1 MKDKKIKNTLDTCQ
15 NRMYCNRSDNK
26 THKQSYRGDT
36 MKKEFVLGYMPTRRV
51 FFSKEESFKEKT
63 KTLAAIKNLIPNV
76 KIVDLE
82 FLNEEG
88 LLITE
93 DDALAVAKK
102 FIAEEVDAVFAP
114 HCNFGC
120 EGAVA
125 IAARAIRKPLL
136 IWAPRDAAPEPD
148 GSRLR
153 DSQCGLFATSK
164 VLQRFGVKFTY
175 ILTSHVTD
183 EVFKKGFLNF
193 IAAAN
198 VLKKF
203 RNARIGQI
211 GSRPRDFYSVI
222 ANESELLEK
231 FGISVIPVDPSAIYR
246 DVRSRLASPDAQLKD
261 AIELVK
267 STATF
272 AAGQSDDVP
281 QKLAALY
288 VAIKNWAASE
298 NVSAASIQC
307 WDSMQQEIGICPCY
321 INSLLADEMFPIGCE
336 ADIPGTISS
345 LMLQSAQFDKEPVFL
360 ADLTI
365 RHPED
370 DNAEL
375 LWHCGPF
382 PASLAKGAKR
392 VGNHFV
398 LPSHAPGVCDWELKD
413 GHLSLVRFDSING
426 KYSLF
431 SGEGDVV
438 KGPYNLGTYCYVK
451 VADWPLWER
460 KLIEGPYIHHI
471 AGAYGSTS
479 SIFYEACKYEDELA
493 FDPATPSLN
502 EIKQNL
508 EY

>member
-1 MKDKKIKNTLDTCQ
+1 
-15 NRMYCNRSDNK
+15 
-26 THKQSYRGDT
+26 

-51 FFSKEESFKEKT
+51 FFSKEESFKEKV
-63 KTLAAIKNLIPNV
+63 KTLDAIKKLVPQV

-82 FLNEEG
+82 FLNSEG

-93 DDALAVAKK
+93 DEAQQVAKK
-102 FIAEEVDAVFAP
+102 FIAEEVDAIFAP

-125 IAARAIRKPLL
+125 IAARSINKPLL
-136 IWAPRDAAPEPD
+136 IWAPRDAAPEAD

-164 VLQRFGVKFTY
+164 VLQRFGVKFSY
-175 ILTSHVTD
+175 ILTSRVTD

-198 VLKKF
+198 VLKNF
-203 RNARIGQI
+203 RNARIGYI
-211 GSRPRDFYSVI
+211 GSRPRDFYSVMF
-222 ANESELLEK
+222 NDSELLEK

-246 DVRSRLASPDAQLKD
+246 DVRSRLASPDADLK
-261 AIELVK
+261 AAVELVRN
-267 STATF
+267 TAGF
-272 AAGQSDDVP
+272 GENQAEDVP
-281 QKLAALY
+281 ERLAALY
-288 VAIKNWAASE
+288 VSIKKWAETE
-298 NVSAASIQC
+298 NVSAASLQC

-321 INSLLADEMFPIGCE
+321 VNSLLADEMFPVGCE
-336 ADIPGTISS
+336 ADVHGTISS

-398 LPSHAPGVCDWELKD
+398 LPSHAPGVCDWELKS
-413 GHLSLVRFDSING
+413 GHLSLVRFDGING

-431 SGEGDVV
+431 SGEGDVIT
-438 KGPYNLGTYCYVK
+438 GPYNLGTYCYVK
-451 VADWPLWER
+451 VADWPFWER
-460 KLIEGPYIHHI
+460 KLVEGPYIHHI

-479 SIFYEACKYEDELA
+479 SVFYEFSRYCDGLT
-493 FDPATPSLN
+493 FDPATPTLD
-502 EIKQNL
+502 EIKKNL

>member
-1 MKDKKIKNTLDTCQ
+1 
-15 NRMYCNRSDNK
+15 
-26 THKQSYRGDT
+26 

-51 FFSKEESFKEKT
+51 FFSKEESFKEKV
-63 KTLAAIKNLIPNV
+63 KTLDAIKQLVPNV

-82 FLNEEG
+82 FLNSEG

-93 DDALAVAKK
+93 DEALKVAKK
-102 FIAEEVDAVFAP
+102 FIAEEVDAIFAP

-125 IAARAIRKPLL
+125 IAARSINKPLL
-136 IWAPRDAAPEPD
+136 IWAPRDAAPEAD

-175 ILTSHVTD
+175 ILTSYVTD
-183 EVFKKGFLNF
+183 EVFKKGFKNF

-198 VLKKF
+198 VLKNF
-203 RNARIGQI
+203 RNARIGYI
-211 GSRPRDFYSVI
+211 GSRPRDFYSVMF
-222 ANESELLEK
+222 NDSELLEK

-246 DVRSRLASPDAQLKD
+246 DVRSRLASPDAELKE
-261 AIELVK
+261 AVELIK
-267 STATF
+267 STASF
-272 AAGQSDDVP
+272 GENQSADVP
-281 QKLAALY
+281 ERLAALY
-288 VAIKNWAASE
+288 VAVKNWAKAE

-321 INSLLADEMFPIGCE
+321 VNSLLADEMFPVGCE
-336 ADIPGTISS
+336 ADVHGTISS
-345 LMLQSAQFDKEPVFL
+345 LMLQSAQFDTQPVFL

-398 LPSHAPGVCDWELKD
+398 LPSHAPGVCDWELKS
-413 GHLSLVRFDSING
+413 GHLSLVRFDGING

-431 SGEGDVV
+431 SGEGEVIN
-438 KGPYNLGTYCYVK
+438 GPYNLGTYCYVK
-451 VADWPLWER
+451 VADWPFWER
-460 KLIEGPYIHHI
+460 KLVEGPYIHHI

-479 SIFYEACKYEDELA
+479 SVFYEFSRYCDELT
-493 FDPATPSLN
+493 FDPATPTLD
-502 EIKQNL
+502 EIKKNL

>member
-1 MKDKKIKNTLDTCQ
+1 
-15 NRMYCNRSDNK
+15 
-26 THKQSYRGDT
+26 

-51 FFSKEESFKEKT
+51 FFSKEESFKEKI
-63 KTLAAIKNLIPNV
+63 KTLDAVKKLCPQV

-82 FLNEEG
+82 FLNSEG

-93 DDALAVAKK
+93 NEALQVAKK

-125 IAARAIRKPLL
+125 IAARSINKPLL
-136 IWAPRDAAPEPD
+136 IWAPRDAAPEAD

-153 DSQCGLFATSK
+153 DSQCGIFATSK
-164 VLQRFGVKFTY
+164 VLQRFGVKFSY
-175 ILTSHVTD
+175 ILTSRVTD
-183 EVFKKGFLNF
+183 EVFQKGFINF
-193 IAAAN
+193 IASAN
-198 VLKKF
+198 VLKNF
-203 RNARIGQI
+203 RNARIGYL
-211 GSRPRDFYSVI
+211 GSRPRDFYSVMF
-222 ANESELLEK
+222 NDSELLEK

-246 DVRSRLASPDAQLKD
+246 DVRSRLAAPDAELKAAVD
-261 AIELVK
+261 LVK
-267 STATF
+267 STASF
-272 AAGQSDDVP
+272 GEQQSADIP
-281 QKLAALY
+281 ERLAALY
-288 VAIKNWAASE
+288 VSIKKWANDE
-298 NVSAASIQC
+298 NISAASIQC

-321 INSLLADEMFPIGCE
+321 VNSLLADEMFPVGCE
-336 ADIPGTISS
+336 ADVHGTISS
-345 LMLQSAQFDKEPVFL
+345 LMLQSAQFNTEPVFL

-382 PASLAKGAKR
+382 PASLAKGARR

-398 LPSHAPGVCDWELKD
+398 LPSHAPGVCDWELKS
-413 GHLSLVRFDSING
+413 GHLSLVRFDGING

-438 KGPYNLGTYCYVK
+438 TGPYNLGTYCYVK
-451 VADWPLWER
+451 VADWPFWER
-460 KLIEGPYIHHI
+460 KLVEGPYIHHI

-479 SIFYEACKYEDELA
+479 SVFYEFCRYCDELT
-493 FDPATPSLN
+493 FDPATPTLDQ
-502 EIKQNL
+502 IKRNL

>member
-1 MKDKKIKNTLDTCQ
+1 
-15 NRMYCNRSDNK
+15 
-26 THKQSYRGDT
+26 
-36 MKKEFVLGYMPTRRV
+36 MKKEFILGYMPTRRA
-51 FFSKEESFKEKT
+51 FFSKEESFKEKI
-63 KTLAAIKNLIPNV
+63 KTLDAIKQLAPEI

-82 FLNEEG
+82 FLNSEG
-88 LLITE
+88 LLFNE
-93 DDALAVAKK
+93 DEAAVVAKR
-102 FIAEEVDAVFAP
+102 FTAEEVDAVFAP

-125 IAARAIRKPLL
+125 LAARSINKPLL

-153 DSQCGLFATSK
+153 DSQCGIFATSK

-175 ILTSHVTD
+175 ILTSNVTD

-198 VLKKF
+198 VLKNF

-222 ANESELLEK
+222 ANESELLEQ
-231 FGISVIPVDPSAIYR
+231 FGIQTVPVDPSAIYR
-246 DVRSRLASPDAQLKD
+246 DVRSRLASPDAELKE
-261 AIELVK
+261 AVELVK
-267 STATF
+267 RTAQF
-272 AAGQSDDVP
+272 AAGQAEDVP
-281 QKLAALY
+281 EKLAALY
-288 VAIKNWAASE
+288 ISIKKWAESE

-307 WDSMQQEIGICPCY
+307 WDSMQHEIGICPCY
-321 INSLLADEMFPIGCE
+321 VNSLLADEMFPIGCE
-336 ADIPGTISS
+336 ADIPGTVSS
-345 LMLQSAQFDKEPVFL
+345 LMLQSAQFNREPVFL

-382 PASLAKGAKR
+382 PASLAKNARR

-413 GHLSLVRFDSING
+413 GHVSLIRFDGING

-431 SGEGDVV
+431 SGEGDVIP
-438 KGPYNLGTYCYVK
+438 GPYNLGTYCYVK
-451 VADWPLWER
+451 VADWPYWER
-460 KLIEGPYIHHI
+460 KIVEGPYIHHI
-471 AGAYGSTS
+471 VGAYGSTS
-479 SIFYEACKYEDELA
+479 AVFYEFCRYCDNLA
-493 FDPATPSLN
+493 FDPATPTLS
-502 EIKQNL
+502 EIKKNL

>member
-1 MKDKKIKNTLDTCQ
+1 
-15 NRMYCNRSDNK
+15 
-26 THKQSYRGDT
+26 

-51 FFSKEESFKEKT
+51 FFSKEESFKEKV
-63 KTLAAIKNLIPNV
+63 KTLDAIKQLVPNV

-82 FLNEEG
+82 FLNSEG

-93 DDALAVAKK
+93 DEALKVAKK
-102 FIAEEVDAVFAP
+102 FIAEEVDAIFAP

-125 IAARAIRKPLL
+125 IAARSINKPLL
-136 IWAPRDAAPEPD
+136 IWAPRDAAPEAD

-175 ILTSHVTD
+175 ILTSYVTD
-183 EVFKKGFLNF
+183 EVFKKGFKNF

-198 VLKKF
+198 VLKNF
-203 RNARIGQI
+203 RNARIGYI
-211 GSRPRDFYSVI
+211 GSRPRDFYSVMF
-222 ANESELLEK
+222 NDSELLEK

-246 DVRSRLASPDAQLKD
+246 DVRSRLASPDAELKE
-261 AIELVK
+261 AVELIK
-267 STATF
+267 STASF
-272 AAGQSDDVP
+272 GENQSADVP
-281 QKLAALY
+281 ERLAALY
-288 VAIKNWAASE
+288 VAVKNWAKAE

-321 INSLLADEMFPIGCE
+321 VNSLLADEMFPVGCE
-336 ADIPGTISS
+336 ADVHGTISS
-345 LMLQSAQFDKEPVFL
+345 LMLQSAQFNTQPVFL

-398 LPSHAPGVCDWELKD
+398 LPSHAPGVCDWELKS
-413 GHLSLVRFDSING
+413 GHLSLVRFDGING

-431 SGEGDVV
+431 SGEGEVIN
-438 KGPYNLGTYCYVK
+438 GPYNLGTYCYVK
-451 VADWPLWER
+451 VADWPFWER
-460 KLIEGPYIHHI
+460 KLVEGPYIHHI

-479 SIFYEACKYEDELA
+479 SVFYEFSRYCDELT
-493 FDPATPSLN
+493 FDPATPTLD
-502 EIKQNL
+502 EIKKNL

>member
-1 MKDKKIKNTLDTCQ
+1 
-15 NRMYCNRSDNK
+15 
-26 THKQSYRGDT
+26 

-51 FFSKEESFKEKT
+51 FFSKEESFKEKE
-63 KTLAAIKNLIPNV
+63 KTLDAIKKLVPQV

-82 FLNEEG
+82 FLNSEG

-93 DDALAVAKK
+93 DEAQQVAKK
-102 FIAEEVDAVFAP
+102 FIAEEVDAIFAP

-125 IAARAIRKPLL
+125 IAARSINKPLL
-136 IWAPRDAAPEPD
+136 IWAPRDAAPEAD

-164 VLQRFGVKFTY
+164 VLQRFGVKFSY
-175 ILTSHVTD
+175 ILTSRVTD
-183 EVFKKGFLNF
+183 EVFKKGFVNF

-198 VLKKF
+198 VLKNF
-203 RNARIGQI
+203 RNARIGYI
-211 GSRPRDFYSVI
+211 GSRPRDFYSVMF
-222 ANESELLEK
+222 NDSELLEK

-246 DVRSRLASPDAQLKD
+246 DVRSRLASPDADLK
-261 AIELVK
+261 AAVELVRN
-267 STATF
+267 TAGF
-272 AAGQSDDVP
+272 GENQAEDVP
-281 QKLAALY
+281 ERLAALY
-288 VAIKNWAASE
+288 VSIKKWAEAE
-298 NVSAASIQC
+298 NVSAASLQC

-321 INSLLADEMFPIGCE
+321 VNSLLADEMFPVGCE
-336 ADIPGTISS
+336 ADVHGTISS

-398 LPSHAPGVCDWELKD
+398 LPSHAPGVCDWELKS
-413 GHLSLVRFDSING
+413 GHLSLVRFDGING

-431 SGEGDVV
+431 SGEGDVIT
-438 KGPYNLGTYCYVK
+438 GPYNLGTYCYVK
-451 VADWPLWER
+451 VADWPFWER
-460 KLIEGPYIHHI
+460 KLVEGPYIHHI

-479 SIFYEACKYEDELA
+479 SVFYEFSRYCDGLT
-493 FDPATPSLN
+493 FDPATPTLD
-502 EIKQNL
+502 EIKKNL